1 MIPTVGKQLDG
12 FDGFIPAPGVPPSGL
27 VMLLESS
34 TNKGLANIRYT
45 LISEIVREF
54 EPVVFGLVQ
63 SFTLE
68 KFEPFRIPCAPTRV
82 SPLRGA

>member
-1 MIPTVGKQLDG
+1 MIPTVGKQLDS
-12 FDGFIPAPGVPPSGL
+12 FDGFIPVPGVPPSGL

-34 TNKGLANIRYT
+34 TNKGLTNIRYT

-82 SPLRGA
+82 SPLREA